1 MEYAIRNTWRVSR
14 LTFAYGII
22 RLETLQEAKMPEVDA
37 LSLRRKILGVLLQGA
52 RLRSGRTKKECAEAL
67 GVSPGTVSA
76 YEGGREDIS
85 LPELEI
91 LAYFL
96 DVPLAQFWSDGE
108 SVIEPVTTP
117 PPDQLVALRQRIIAV
132 LLHEAR
138 VKAGKSLQ
146 DLADVLGCSVHTV
159 GRYERSQRPIPIVRL
174 ELLSEHLGVPMS
186 YFLDEGIGAIG
197 EHELN
202 DRLYEQFR
210 ALPEDVRHFIV
221 QPINVT
227 YLRVAMRL
235 AEMSASELRGIAEG
249 LLEITY

>member
-1 MEYAIRNTWRVSR
+1 MP
-14 LTFAYGII
+14 
-22 RLETLQEAKMPEVDA
+22 LEILQEAKMPEVDA

-52 RLRSGRTKKECAEAL
+52 RLKSGRTKKECAEAL
-67 GVSPGTVSA
+67 GVTPGMIAA
-76 YEGGREDIS
+76 YEAGRKDIS

-91 LAYFL
+91 LAFFL
-96 DVPLAQFWSDGE
+96 DVPLANFWNDGD
-108 SVIEPVTTP
+108 SVIEPAATP
-117 PPDQLVALRQRIIAV
+117 PSDQLVALRQRIVAV

-146 DLADVLGCSVHTV
+146 DLAAVLGCSSRTV
-159 GRYERSQRPIPIVRL
+159 GQYERGQRSIPLVRL

-210 ALPEDVRHFIV
+210 ALPEDVRQFAV

-227 YLRVAMRL
+227 SLRVAMRL